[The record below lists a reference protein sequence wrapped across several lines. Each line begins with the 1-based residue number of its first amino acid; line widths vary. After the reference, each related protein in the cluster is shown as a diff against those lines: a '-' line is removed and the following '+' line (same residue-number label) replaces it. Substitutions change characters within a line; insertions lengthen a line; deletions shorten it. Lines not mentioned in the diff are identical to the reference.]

1 MKVHIEILDDK
12 DEVVFE
18 QTGDASQPLQ
28 WRTTSGQ
35 KFLSPM
41 PPQSDQAAT
50 GTYELFGFTFQ
61 PIVRVDRPNGYTPP
75 APSPVSG
82 QNTSLPTNF
91 PQIARGTGYGQQKSW
106 GTSAPTP
113 PITTNPT
120 FLGATPTQRG

>member
-28 WRTTSGQ
+28 WRTTSEQ
-35 KFLSPM
+35 KFISPM
-41 PPQSDQAAT
+41 PSQSDQAPT

-61 PIVRVDRPNGYTPP
+61 PIVRVDRPNGYTP
-75 APSPVSG
+75 ATQSPLPG
-82 QNTSLPTNF
+82 QQNLPTNF
-91 PQIARGTGYGQQKSW
+91 PQPLLPGFGYGQQKSW

-113 PITTNPT
+113 QSTNPT